1 MPHSSTG
8 VSVPSSV
15 YEPSST
21 PSPTRVSDGTRRGV
35 AVRGTCD
42 WHSWYHPL
50 LVCSIFNIQS

>member
-1 MPHSSTG
+1 MHHSSTG
-8 VSVPSSV
+8 VSVPSST
-15 YEPSST
+15 S
-21 PSPTRVSDGTRRGV
+21 SPTRVSDGTMSGV

>member
-1 MPHSSTG
+1 MHHSSTG
-8 VSVPSSV
+8 VSV
-15 YEPSST
+15 PSST
-21 PSPTRVSDGTRRGV
+21 PSPTRVSDGTMSGV